1 MFRFVKQILV
11 SAMIIFGCNASNINS
26 LKYASISNQKCK
38 IRPEITNITVMN
50 LYFILKMLKNVVT
63 VVIISVIDMQNH
75 VLLMCLKIVSVKVFN
90 LMSRTNEARH
100 IKWHKTCKCK
110 CRLDASVCNNK
121 QHWNNNKCRRECK
134 ESIDKGM
141 CDEGFTW
148 NPSNCE
154 RECNKL

>member
-38 IRPEITNITVMN
+38 IRPEIINITVVN
-50 LYFILKMLKNVVT
+50 LYFILRMLKNIVT
-63 VVIISVIDMQNH
+63 VVIISVIDMQNQE
-75 VLLMCLKIVSVKVFN
+75 LLMFLKIISVKVFN

-121 QHWNNNKCRRECK
+121 KHWNNNKCRRECK

-141 CDEGFTW
+141 CDEGLTW

-154 RECNKL
+154 WECDKL

>member
-26 LKYASISNQKCK
+26 LKYVSISNQKCK
-38 IRPEITNITVMN
+38 IRPEIINITVVN
-50 LYFILKMLKNVVT
+50 LYFILRMLKNIVT
-63 VVIISVIDMQNH
+63 VVIISVIDMQNQE
-75 VLLMCLKIVSVKVFN
+75 LLMFLKIISVKVFN
-90 LMSRTNEARH
+90 LMSRTTEARH

-121 QHWNNNKCRRECK
+121 KHWNNNKCRRECK

-141 CDEGFTW
+141 CDEGLTW

-154 RECNKL
+154 WECDKL

>member
-26 LKYASISNQKCK
+26 LKYVSISNQKCK
-38 IRPEITNITVMN
+38 IRPEIINITVMN
-50 LYFILKMLKNVVT
+50 LYFILRMLKNVVT
-63 VVIISVIDMQNH
+63 VVIISVIDMQNQ
-75 VLLMCLKIVSVKVFN
+75 VLLMFLKIISVKVFN
-90 LMSRTNEARH
+90 LMSRTTEARH

-134 ESIDKGM
+134 ESIDK
-141 CDEGFTW
+141 
-148 NPSNCE
+148 
-154 RECNKL
+154 